1 VVEIFK
7 HTGRYESF
15 KAEKLLKS
23 LLKAG
28 VPEEDSAQIVDAISD
43 MCYPGMTSD
52 KIQQEAAR
60 QLEKKSKILR
70 ANYSLKKSLLGLGPS
85 GYAFEKLIAK
95 LFDLKN
101 YTTQVSVTNKGK
113 CVTHEI
119 DVIAKNHTR
128 TEYIECKFHNNPGK
142 KNDVKTSLYVHARAM
157 DLKNN
162 PENIFDDF
170 WIISNSVFSEDAL
183 TYANCSGVKILCL
196 NHPMGSNLYQEIQKH
211 ALYPISSIKRLKRY
225 EVMELIENDIIT
237 CFDLMH
243 RPDILPQILGNE
255 GSRIFKVIEEA
266 HLLTGVNSCN

>member
-7 HTGRYESF
+7 HSGRYESF
-15 KAEKLLKS
+15 NGEKLLKS

-28 VPEEDSAQIVDAISD
+28 VSEEDSKQIVAAISD
-43 MCYPGMTSD
+43 MCYPGISSD
-52 KIQQEAAR
+52 KIHQAAVR

-95 LFDLKN
+95 LFELKK
-101 YTTQVSVTNKGK
+101 YSTQVSVTNKGK

-119 DVIAKNHTR
+119 DVIAKNSSR
-128 TEYIECKFHNNPGK
+128 IEYVECKFHNNPGK

-183 TYANCSGVKILCL
+183 AYANCSGIKVLCL
-196 NHPMGSNLYQEIQKH
+196 NYPMGNNLYQEIQKY
-211 ALYPISSIKRLKRY
+211 ALYPISSIKKLKRY

-237 CFDLMH
+237 CFDLMQ
-243 RPDILPQILGNE
+243 RPEILPQILGNE
-255 GSRIFKVIEEA
+255 AARIFKVLEEV

>member
-1 VVEIFK
+1 MVEIFK
-7 HTGRYESF
+7 HSGRYESYNP
-15 KAEKLLKS
+15 EKLLKS

-28 VPEEDSAQIVDAISD
+28 VTEEDSKQIVEAITE
-43 MCYPGMTSD
+43 MCYPGITSQ

-95 LFDLKN
+95 LFGLKD
-101 YTTQVSVTNKGK
+101 YKTQVSVTNKGK
-113 CVTHEI
+113 CVSHEI
-119 DVIAKNHTR
+119 DVVAKNHER

-162 PENIFDDF
+162 PANVFDDF

-183 TYANCSGVKILCL
+183 TYANCAGVKILCL
-196 NHPMGSNLYQEIQKH
+196 NHPVGSNLYQEIQRH
-211 ALYPISSIKRLKRY
+211 ALYPISSIKKLKRY

-237 CFDLMH
+237 CFDLMQ
-243 RPDILPQILGNE
+243 RPDILPPILGNE
-255 GSRIFKVIEEA
+255 GARIYKVLEEA
-266 HLLTGVNSCN
+266 HLLTGVTPCN